1 MVKSELMGYVR
12 RSNNGKALKIS
23 INTEAFNKAERYQT
37 QDGQEFV
44 AMVIRLDTI
53 YQLIEG
59 QKDVTNITQILNN

>member
-1 MVKSELMGYVR
+1 MVKSELLGYVR
-12 RSNNGKALKIS
+12 RSNSGKALKIS
-23 INTEAFNKAERYQT
+23 INAEAFSKAERYQT
-37 QDGQEFV
+37 QDGQEYV